1 MSSISIIIA
10 EATSIL
16 AIGIYFKH
24 RENINENKDYLN
36 FLLLALILYSLGNL
50 VYAITMNM
58 YVELAWIASI
68 LYAASAT
75 FLKLS
80 GVILLLSLYRNW
92 NTLKSIADLFV
103 LSIFIGY
110 IAYKY
115 IGGNIYAYIAK
126 YQINSMEIV
135 LSIISIVALVGIY
148 TEDNYF
154 KSIYGHIEFTLITMI
169 NLLDVSGFY
178 YGLLLSLVIVLILIK
193 ANIYEK
199 YNISTDKY
207 LNIKLGYFEF
217 PIIIIFAVVIFM
229 GTDLRIIFFF
239 VSLVLL
245 RVMVYKYINV
255 YEFNIAMSY
264 QYDELNGKLNDKVEE
279 TLSFNNNLEGIV
291 KERTEKL
298 EIKNKELYK
307 ITNIDP
313 VTMVF
318 NRNKF
323 ISYIDELIDR
333 AGEDIEVGLFFIDID
348 RFKVINDWYGHDIGD
363 LVLKYTARR
372 INEIIKEEGFLGR
385 LGGDEF
391 GVLIE
396 SGFLEKSFVDIAN
409 EIVEEFRSPFSI
421 KDKTILSTVSIGIA
435 IFPINARR
443 RIDLMK
449 FADIALYKA
458 KIKGRNRAV
467 IYDSNLR
474 REENRK
480 LEIESRLKDGF
491 YNEELFLFFQPQI
504 DIKKEEI
511 VGMEALVRWENKALG
526 NVSPA
531 EFILIAEENGIIVQ
545 IGDFVIRR
553 SFETI
558 KYLNHKYNQSLKI
571 ALNVSPKQFY
581 EIEFLDN
588 LDEFIN
594 NYDID
599 PSWIELEITEN
610 MAIRNE
616 NIVFSKLKRIKERGI
631 SIAID
636 DFGTGYSSFS
646 YIKKYPIDKLK
657 IAKELINGVSDSYE
671 DYKMVKAILFMCN
684 ELNITSI
691 AEGVEKS
698 EQVDILKQLGCD
710 IIQGYYYSKPLSLTE
725 LEQKYF

>member
-1 MSSISIIIA
+1 MNTISIIIA
-10 EATSIL
+10 EAASIV
-16 AIGIYFKH
+16 AIGTYFKY
-24 RENINENKDYLN
+24 RKSIKENKDYLN
-36 FLLLALILYSLGNL
+36 FLLLALILYSLGT
-50 VYAITMNM
+50 VVHVITVNM
-58 YVELAWIASI
+58 YTELAWIASI

-92 NTLKSIADLFV
+92 NALKSIADLFA

-115 IGGNIYAYIAK
+115 IGGNIYAYVAK
-126 YQINSMEIV
+126 YQINSVDIL
-135 LSIISIVALVGIY
+135 LSIISIVTLIGIY

-154 KSIYGHIEFTLITMI
+154 KSIYGHIEFILIIMV

-193 ANIYEK
+193 ANIYKKYSISTEK
-199 YNISTDKY
+199 Y
-207 LNIKLGYFEF
+207 LVIKLGYFEF

-264 QYDELNGKLNDKVEE
+264 QYEELNEKLNDKVEE
-279 TLSFNNNLEGIV
+279 ILEFNNNLEGIV

-333 AGEDIEVGLFFIDID
+333 ASDDTEVGLFFIDID

-409 EIVEEFRSPFSI
+409 QIVEEFRSPFSI

-435 IFPINARR
+435 IFPLNARR

-511 VGMEALVRWENKALG
+511 IGMEALVRWENKALG

-558 KYLNHKYNQSLKI
+558 KYLNQKYEQSLKI